1 MVKGLFAPMANLR
14 CAGILSRAF
23 YHVMLPSKSLSGQ
36 IYSISRSAARASRLL
51 TNGASRN
58 FSGTSTKDIDSMNET
73 ELRAMVRKLMGAS
86 ANKPSSVNT
95 EQQRP
100 AIMGAPENY
109 VARPTKGEATSAG
122 DEHSNITIVELK
134 KMYSKN
140 IPITM
145 ATAYDFPSAVHVD
158 LAGIDVVLV
167 GDSLGMVVLGYD
179 TTLPV
184 TFDEILHHCRAVSRG
199 CKRPLL
205 VGDLPFGSYEISAQ
219 EAQRN
224 AYRLLK
230 EGGMEAVKLEGA
242 DAGRLRTVE
251 TLVKGGIAVMGH
263 IGLTPQSY
271 STLGG
276 FRAQGKHAQQAIS
289 LIEQARHLV
298 NAGVFA
304 IVLECVPAEVA
315 KEVTERISV
324 PTIGIGAGI
333 HTSGQVLVYH
343 DLLGMMQHPHHAK
356 VTPKF
361 CKQFSSV
368 GVTIN
373 EALKDFRRE
382 VRERTF
388 PDLNYSPYKM
398 ASGELEAFRKMLPE
412 LDLKWGG
419 IQNKVGSTESEET
432 KVY

>member
-1 MVKGLFAPMANLR
+1 M
-14 CAGILSRAF
+14 
-23 YHVMLPSKSLSGQ
+23 
-36 IYSISRSAARASRLL
+36 
-51 TNGASRN
+51 
-58 FSGTSTKDIDSMNET
+58 
-73 ELRAMVRKLMGAS
+73 
-86 ANKPSSVNT
+86 
-95 EQQRP
+95 
-100 AIMGAPENY
+100 
-109 VARPTKGEATSAG
+109 
-122 DEHSNITIVELK
+122 TIVELK
-134 KMYSKN
+134 KMYSKK

-184 TFDEILHHCRAVSRG
+184 TFDEILHHCRNHTYASKLAVSRG

-230 EGGMEAVKLEGA
+230 AATLTSIKLEGA
-242 DAGRLRTVE
+242 DAARLRTVE
-251 TLVKGGIAVMGH
+251 TLVNGGIAVMGH

-276 FRAQGKHAQQAIS
+276 FRAQGKHAQQAVS
-289 LIEQARHLV
+289 LIEQARQLV

-324 PTIGIGAGI
+324 PTIGIGAGM

-373 EALKDFRRE
+373 EALKEFRRE
-382 VRERTF
+382 VRERSF
-388 PDLNYSPYKM
+388 PDLNFSPYKM
-398 ASGELEAFRKMLPE
+398 AAGELEIFKQKLVE
-412 LDLKWGG
+412 LDRSSGSSRSDS
-419 IQNKVGSTESEET
+419 VSTESEET